1 MKRMSAGLLKKDT
14 VEGKI
19 QEEMRKAEEK
29 IKNAKIDAV
38 IQQRK

>member
-1 MKRMSAGLLKKDT
+1 MKRMSTGLLRKGSIETKM
-14 VEGKI
+14 

-29 IKNAKIDAV
+29 IKNAKIDAI